1 MKILSILFG
10 TILLCTGCATSSI
23 QVLEK
28 KEPTRPYTKILAIYL
43 EEGCEFS
50 LLDSMTYNICIRS
63 CFLKTDTESIALRS
77 RVEDH
82 IARDLTTTGTVVVK
96 SADLFD
102 STTNS
107 YTDFLSTIERMS
119 IDALLIVDSRGYLH
133 IEHSSPGMTTPN
145 YAYSP
150 TGGYHPVSYTH
161 TPADNYSTV
170 NGSFE
175 SLLINTKSIAFPVWR
190 ALLETKGKR
199 YNGKKGLSRS
209 MAGKLAQSL
218 KGSGYI
224 AH

>member
-1 MKILSILFG
+1 MKIWYILLG
-10 TILLCTGCATSSI
+10 TILLCTGCVTSSI
-23 QVLEK
+23 HVLEK

-82 IARDLTTTGTVVVK
+82 IAHDLSTFGTAVVK

-107 YTDFLSTIERMS
+107 YTDFLSTIDRLS
-119 IDALLIVDSRGYLH
+119 IDALLIVDSRGFLH
-133 IEHSSPGMTTPN
+133 IEHDVSANTSPN
-145 YAYSP
+145 YTYSHSA
-150 TGGYHPVSYTH
+150 GYHPTSYTT
-161 TPADNYSTV
+161 TPGRTYSTV

-190 ALLETKGKR
+190 ALLETKGR
-199 YNGKKGLSRS
+199 QYNGKKGLNRS
-209 MAGKLAQSL
+209 MAGKIAQSL
-218 KGSGYI
+218 KSSGYI